1 MRTYY
6 FDMRDGIPSRDKRG
20 IEFPTAAGAIE
31 HSKKLARLLRS
42 DPRIKDRALS
52 ISVVDE
58 AGTEVHREQVYPGAP
73 RSGVASLG

>member
-58 AGTEVHREQVYPGAP
+58 AGTEVHREQVYPAP